1 MLERE
6 PAFSPARYYLAL
18 SYAFQGRTDAALDEL
33 RKARLNPDVL
43 ATDEAWIRAA
53 GGDPRS
59 AQALIAQ
66 RRKDVEAGIRKWTEL
81 LIPAISVGDDDLAFR
96 ALEEMWKTREIEL
109 LHLKVDPRF
118 DPLRSDA
125 RFERLISRVF
135 DGA

>member
-1 MLERE
+1 MNL
-6 PAFSPARYYLAL
+6 
-18 SYAFQGRTDAALDEL
+18 
-33 RKARLNPDVL
+33 
-43 ATDEAWIRAA
+43 
-53 GGDPRS
+53 
-59 AQALIAQ
+59 
-66 RRKDVEAGIRKWTEL
+66 EL
-81 LIPAISVGDDDLAFR
+81 LIPAISVGDHDLAFR